1 MKQKA
6 RVITTATYCNGTLTA
21 FGSTYPCTLS
31 QEVQYL
37 VDNDELDLAESN
49 ELILVPNTN
58 NVAIYNQSDT
68 QTPYLS
74 FTIIGRVIDQP
85 NVELDVV
92 NIIGRVIF
100 ENLNH
105 NYLIV
110 RLQYGRNYQTIK
122 LNGRVSDGNAV
133 LKLYDINATVNGKQL
148 EIIDSSLIYETQ
160 LIEKPI
166 LRKKKEM

>member
-1 MKQKA
+1 
-6 RVITTATYCNGTLTA
+6 
-21 FGSTYPCTLS
+21 
-31 QEVQYL
+31 L
-37 VDNDELDLAESN
+37 VEL
-49 ELILVPNTN
+49 LINL
-58 NVAIYNQSDT
+58 I
-68 QTPYLS
+68 
-74 FTIIGRVIDQP
+74 
-85 NVELDVV
+85 ELDVV

-133 LKLYDINATVNGKQL
+133 LKLYDINATVNGKRL

>member
-74 FTIIGRVIDQP
+74 FTIIGRVI
-85 NVELDVV
+85 
-92 NIIGRVIF
+92 F

-133 LKLYDINATVNGKQL
+133 LKLYDINATVNGKRL

>member
-31 QEVQYL
+31 QKVQYL

-85 NVELDVV
+85 NV
-92 NIIGRVIF
+92 
-100 ENLNH
+100 
-105 NYLIV
+105 
-110 RLQYGRNYQTIK
+110 
-122 LNGRVSDGNAV
+122 
-133 LKLYDINATVNGKQL
+133 
-148 EIIDSSLIYETQ
+148 
-160 LIEKPI
+160 
-166 LRKKKEM
+166 

>member
-6 RVITTATYCNGTLTA
+6 RVITTASYCNGTLTA
-21 FGSTYPCTLS
+21 FSDTYPATLS

-37 VDNDELDLAESN
+37 VDNGELDLTQNN

-58 NVAIYNQSDT
+58 DVTIYNQSDK

-92 NIIGRVIF
+92 DIIGKVVF
-100 ENLNH
+100 ESLNH
-105 NYLIV
+105 NYIIV

-122 LNGRVSDGNAV
+122 LNGRVSDGDAV
-133 LKLYDINATVNGKQL
+133 LKLFNIKAIINGKQL
-148 EIIDSSLIYETQ
+148 DIINSDLIYETQ

-166 LRKKKEM
+166 LRKKK